1 MPYGSVKLIP
11 GINVEKTPTA
21 NEAGISESQLVRFR
35 DGLVQKM
42 GGWQKFYSFSIAGTP
57 RDLHAWQDLNAGQHL
72 LAGTTSSL
80 NMITGNSLANITP
93 QQLSSNFT
101 PNFSVV
107 ANGSTVTV
115 ADPNI
120 NNVTIYDSVMF
131 NTPIVIGSTIISG
144 LFPIVTTLGGTG
156 YTIQL
161 SGNAGTTSSNTGTLP
176 KFQAATSSNLVS
188 VLMTAH
194 GIGTGGSIAFQATT
208 SLAGMTIYG
217 YYPITYT
224 DANNFKITASAVA
237 TSAASTFMNNG
248 SASLQ
253 YFINIGPSSSGS
265 GYGTGG
271 YGDGGYGTG
280 VSGSDQTGSPIT
292 ATDWTSDNWG
302 QIAMANAMGGPIYQY
317 DPTGGF
323 QTASIIATAPPFNSG
338 IFISNTLQI
347 MFAYGSTTNAT
358 IGQIL
363 DPMMIRWCDLSNY
376 YEWATKT
383 TNQAGSFRLPI
394 GSVIR
399 GGMAMANQ
407 NLFWTDLDLWAAN
420 YAGYPLVFG
429 FNKIGAGAGLISSH
443 AAQALR
449 DGVHWMG
456 PSNFYRYSGGQVSVI
471 PCPVWDFVFQ
481 NLNTG
486 SDANGRP
493 YTANIRSMPN
503 TPFNEAGWLFP
514 SSSSANGE
522 NDSYVKVNLSEPN
535 APWDCGSIARSAWID
550 QTVLGSPIAASP
562 NGIIYQQEQTND
574 ADGSPITASFTTGY
588 FYIGEGEDYAFVDD
602 ILPDMKW
609 GTYGGSESAQ
619 VSISFNVVNWP
630 TDTPVVYGPYVM
642 TANVQHIP
650 VRIRGRM
657 MSITLESSDL
667 ASFWRL
673 GRIKYRWAPAG
684 RVG

>member
-1 MPYGSVKLIP
+1 MPYGSVQLIP
-11 GINVEKTPTA
+11 GINTEKTPTA
-21 NEAGISESQLVRFR
+21 NEAGISQSQMIRFR
-35 DGLVQKM
+35 DSLAQKY
-42 GGWQKFYSFSIAGTP
+42 GGWQKFYAFNIAGVP

-80 NMITGNSLANITP
+80 NMITGGSLQNITP

-107 ANGSTVTV
+107 ANSTTVTV
-115 ADPNI
+115 TDPNI
-120 NNVTIYDSVMF
+120 NNVTIFDSVMF
-131 NTPIVIGSTIISG
+131 NTPIVIGSTVISG

-161 SGNAGTTSSNTGTLP
+161 ANAAGTTSNNTGTLP

-194 GIGTGGSIAFQATT
+194 SIATFGSIAFQATT

-217 YYPITYT
+217 YYPITYV
-224 DANNFKITASAVA
+224 DANNFKITAAAVA

-253 YFINIGPSSSGS
+253 YFINIGPSATGA

-271 YGDGGYGTG
+271 YGAGGYGTG
-280 VSGSDQTGSPIT
+280 VAGSDQTGSPIT

-302 QIAMANAMGGPIYQY
+302 QIALANAMGGPIYQY

-323 QTASIIATAPPFNSG
+323 QTASIVVTAPPFNNG
-338 IFISNTLQI
+338 IFVSNTLQI
-347 MFAYGSTTNAT
+347 LFAWGSTTNAT

-363 DPMMIRWCDLSNY
+363 DPMMIRWSDLSDY
-376 YEWATKT
+376 TVFTTKT

-407 NLFWTDLDLWAAN
+407 NLFWTDLDLWVAN
-420 YAGYPLVFG
+420 YAGFPLVFG

-443 AAQALR
+443 AAQPFR
-449 DGVHWMG
+449 GSVYWMG
-456 PSNFYRYSGGQVSVI
+456 PSNFYVYSGGSVSVL

-481 NLNTG
+481 NLKSG
-486 SDANGRP
+486 SDASGRP
-493 YTANIRSMPN
+493 YTANIRAMPN
-503 TPFNEAGWLFP
+503 TPFNEVGWEFP
-514 SSSSANGE
+514 SASSSNGE
-522 NDSYVKVNLSEPN
+522 NDSYVKMNVSEPGR
-535 APWDCGSIARSAWID
+535 PWDYGTLARSAWID
-550 QTVLGSPIAASP
+550 QTVLGNPIACTP
-562 NGIIYQQEQTND
+562 TGIIYQQETTND
-574 ADGSPITASFTTGY
+574 ADGSPITASLTTGY
-588 FYIGEGEDYAFVDD
+588 FYIAEGEEYAFVDD

-609 GTYGGSESAQ
+609 GTYAGSQGAQ
-619 VSISFNVVNWP
+619 VSISFNVANYP

-642 TANVQHIP
+642 STSVEHIP
-650 VRIRGRM
+650 VRFRGRL
-657 MSITLESSDL
+657 MSITVSSSDVG
-667 ASFWRL
+667 SFWRI
-673 GRIKYRWAPAG
+673 GKIKYRWAPAG
-684 RVG
+684 RAG